1 MVKKALGKGLD
12 ALIPQTVIDSIST
25 EKIIQIPLDRI
36 QANPY
41 QPRKKFDRAKLES
54 LAESIRNDGVLQP
67 VVVRKNGD
75 EYELVMGERRLQAA
89 RIAEVNTIPALLKE
103 VANVDSLRLALVENL
118 QRENLDALEVANAYK
133 TLIDSFGLSLSELA
147 DFVGKNRSTVSNT
160 MRLLGLPEEI
170 KEMIRAGSLTEGH
183 ARAVLAVDSEA
194 DQIALARTIVS
205 NQMNVREAETRAGL
219 GKAKRGEKAREAKK
233 PAHIAYLERSFSKH
247 LGTKVQISE
256 KRGGK
261 GRITVEF
268 YSHEEFERLAEL
280 MHIPLPR

>member
-1 MVKKALGKGLD
+1 M
-12 ALIPQTVIDSIST
+12 
-25 EKIIQIPLDRI
+25 
-36 QANPY
+36 
-41 QPRKKFDRAKLES
+41 
-54 LAESIRNDGVLQP
+54 LQP